1 MAGVVDG
8 HPDAEGQGG
17 LALGDVAVADAVRA
31 VGRDAEGGVE
41 SVEGLLAG
49 LEAFLASRKL
59 DSLIVP
65 RSTPTTIPAASSLAW
80 STVWSRRSP
89 DSRQLGPNCERFVRR
104 RLEWLTI
111 CRRSVEDA
119 GHGRP

>member
-1 MAGVVDG
+1 LAGVVDG

-59 DSLIVP
+59 DSLIVTEVNP
-65 RSTPTTIPAASSLAW
+65 DHDPGGELARLVDGLVAALA
-80 STVWSRRSP
+80 
-89 DSRQLGPNCERFVRR
+89 RQPLARPELR
-104 RLEWLTI
+104 TI
-111 CRRSVEDA
+111 CS
-119 GHGRP
+119 